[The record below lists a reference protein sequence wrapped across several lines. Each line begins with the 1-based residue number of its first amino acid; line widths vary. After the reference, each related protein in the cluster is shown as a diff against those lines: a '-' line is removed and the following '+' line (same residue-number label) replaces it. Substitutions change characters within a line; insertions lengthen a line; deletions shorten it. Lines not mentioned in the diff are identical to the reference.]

1 MTPVKIDVE
10 AAVYPT
16 ESAEKIE
23 RAVRNILGEIA
34 LKQITRGDI
43 LVLEGHL
50 DDIESLRH
58 LKELLKRLRI
68 RDATRAYLT
77 RIARGDFLTFGLNK
91 QAAYA
96 GRVSFYHP
104 HEAPMGPI
112 QVTIK
117 GDIDE
122 VIRYL
127 SERET

>member
-1 MTPVKIDVE
+1 MTRVKIEVE
-10 AAVYPT
+10 ATIHPT
-16 ESAEKIE
+16 ESTEKVE
-23 RAVRNILGEIA
+23 GAVRNVLGDVS
-34 LKQITRGDI
+34 LKQTKREDI

-58 LKELLKRLRI
+58 LKELIKRMRI

-77 RIARGDFLTFGLNK
+77 RLASGDFLTFGLNK
-91 QAAYA
+91 QAAYT
-96 GRVSFYHP
+96 GRVSFYHS
-104 HEAPMGPI
+104 HEAPLGPI

>member
-23 RAVRNILGEIA
+23 RAVRNVLGEIA
-34 LKQITRGDI
+34 LKRTTRGDI

-77 RIARGDFLTFGLNK
+77 RIAGGDFLTFGLNK
-91 QAAYA
+91 QAAYS
-96 GRVSFYHP
+96 GPSPSTTLMKRP
-104 HEAPMGPI
+104 WAPY
-112 QVTIK
+112 
-117 GDIDE
+117 
-122 VIRYL
+122 R
-127 SERET
+127 

>member
-23 RAVRNILGEIA
+23 RAVRNVLGEIA
-34 LKQITRGDI
+34 LKRTTRGDI

-68 RDATRAYLT
+68 RDAARAYFT
-77 RIARGDFLTFGLNK
+77 RIASGEFLTFGLNK
-91 QAAYA
+91 QAAYT
-96 GRVSFYHP
+96 GRVSFYHSR
-104 HEAPMGPI
+104 EAPLGPI
-112 QVTIK
+112 QVTVK
-117 GDIDE
+117 GDIE
-122 VIRYL
+122 QVIRYL